1 MTSPHQY
8 AYLTKMIRAGYEK
21 ADVDMFA
28 ALCQQ
33 AKTDIGESREYL
45 FVLLDM
51 ARHNDCDVLDVVK
64 TGRTCSG
71 QKAINKAFM
80 DAVFKA
86 VSSDDDDSEPST
98 KVLDLTCEESLEDS
112 GSYEEEPTN
121 PTSAEAY
128 AIDDEA
134 KVASTGRNKRKI
146 MTASDDASF

>member
-1 MTSPHQY
+1 MSSPHQY

-45 FVLLDM
+45 FLLLDM
-51 ARHNDCDVLDVVK
+51 SRHNDCDVMDVVK

-71 QKAINKAFM
+71 QKNINAAFM
-80 DAVFKA
+80 EAVFNA
-86 VSSDDDDSEPST
+86 VASDDEHSEPST
-98 KVLDLTCEESLEDS
+98 KVLDLTCEESLEES
-112 GSYEEEPTN
+112 GSYEEEPEH

-128 AIDDEA
+128 AIDAEA
-134 KVASTGRNKRKI
+134 GVASTRRKRKEVPE
-146 MTASDDASF
+146 DDEPNF